1 MSMFEEKLKEAIVGE
16 LERQAADQPESL
28 KVNSSGDL
36 VVNGKIDID
45 ALAMAVA
52 GAMAG
57 GP

>member
-1 MSMFEEKLKEAIVGE
+1 MFEEKLKEVIVGE
-16 LERQAADQPESL
+16 LERQAADKPQSL
-28 KVNSSGDL
+28 KVNNSGDL

-45 ALAMAVA
+45 ALAMVVA

>member
-1 MSMFEEKLKEAIVGE
+1 MSMFEEKLKEAIIGE